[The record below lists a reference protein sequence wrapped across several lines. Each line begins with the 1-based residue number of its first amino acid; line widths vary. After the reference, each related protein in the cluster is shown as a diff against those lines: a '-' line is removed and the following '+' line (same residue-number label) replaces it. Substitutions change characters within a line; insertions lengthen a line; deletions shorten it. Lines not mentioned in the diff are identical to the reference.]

1 MKKCECSS
9 KQQVRVVWKGDVAYV
24 GDQRVGN
31 VYDDQRKEEGG
42 GALWAGEF
50 GVGNEAKDG
59 WYEHWIIGDVSKD
72 LAKAEVERCARD
84 LWDRLHRVTS

>member
-50 GVGNEAKDG
+50 GVGN
-59 WYEHWIIGDVSKD
+59 VSKD